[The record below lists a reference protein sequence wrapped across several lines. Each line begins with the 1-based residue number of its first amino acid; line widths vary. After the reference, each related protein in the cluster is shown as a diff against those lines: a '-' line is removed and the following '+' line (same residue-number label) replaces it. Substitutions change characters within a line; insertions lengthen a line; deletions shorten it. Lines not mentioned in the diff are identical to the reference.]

1 MKPTKDTEDEWMN
14 VTIDGKQGS
23 GAAVAVLLERVAE
36 VAEDSPDWARYE
48 LELEVTEYDS
58 RKEKQ

>member
-1 MKPTKDTEDEWMN
+1 MEPTKDTEGEWMN

-23 GAAVAVLLERVAE
+23 GPAVAVLLERVAE
-36 VAEDSPDWARYE
+36 VAEDAPDWARYE

-58 RKEKQ
+58 RE